1 MVSLS
6 IFSFEGSKNLVF
18 VQTHKANGYTTITD
32 RDNNLV
38 DVPSQYVTD
47 LTGYPEQQE
56 RAKEMFNYINLE
68 RGF

>member
-6 IFSFEGSKNLVF
+6 ILSFGGSKNLVF

-47 LTGYPEQQE
+47 LTGYPDQQE
-56 RAKEMFNYINLE
+56 RAKQLYKHINLE
-68 RGF
+68 RGI